1 MAPGSKAKVEIYRE
15 GKRKTLNVVVG
26 ALDKDGPTLAE
37 SDDGSDRLGL
47 VVEELDDQER
57 RALRLRGGVLVAE
70 VVANSAASA
79 AGLREG
85 DIIVQLGYSRIDDSD
100 EYRQV
105 IEGLPERTPIA
116 IRFYRQGRAIFRT
129 IQID

>member
-1 MAPGSKAKVEIYRE
+1 MIISEQWLRE
-15 GKRKTLNVVVG
+15 FVNPDLSTE
-26 ALDKDGPTLAE
+26 ALAE
-37 SDDGSDRLGL
+37 QLTMAGL
-47 VVEELDDQER
+47 EVDAVTPVAGEFS
-57 RALRLRGGVLVAE
+57 GVLVAE
-70 VVANSAASA
+70 VAANSAASA

-105 IEGLPERTPIA
+105 IGELPERTPIA